1 MTWHKYPWWK
11 NFKDFKEFQIIFWCT
26 PSHNSSKSFFL
37 IPCKNL
43 VSLRFVPSA
52 LAPSKQLTILI
63 FQNLFLRQ
71 DHQPYLTKSLSVA
84 YMTLR
89 TYLTCTCSHYHQ
101 RPFSLKACISFLQS
115 PVHYCMPRAHP
126 NPLLMTS
133 FPKYP
138 LLSIGNKSLWMI
150 FVIFRALGHAKF
162 FMKFIK
168 RHDTLEEC
176 ESAKTNLFITRL
188 FISSHRVI
196 LEIGSTYA
204 WCMLSTHN
212 HTTKH
217 RQQST
222 GSSFAVLPLPGGAR
236 SSGRN
241 TADSAA
247 SRLPGSFPSSRR
259 WWCPSLSC
267 ARSTPSRPAA
277 SPASPGSSS
286 ALPGDSAA
294 CRTPPASYLGA
305 PRGASPGRTRSTRG
319 GRGLQHPPR
328 RALPGSCALPLP
340 PPDSEA
346 AQRARAPAFP
356 RSRQRARR
364 GPRDS
369 NGTES
374 RRLRMRPPAGPLP
387 LAVRVRGL
395 ARPHGPAR
403 ACWPQRG
410 KGRGKIGPRGTGSQ
424 SAWWGQRSPSRS
436 KIGLTEG
443 VAAEVKAKGLISVE

>member
-1 MTWHKYPWWK
+1 M
-11 NFKDFKEFQIIFWCT
+11 
-26 PSHNSSKSFFL
+26 
-37 IPCKNL
+37 
-43 VSLRFVPSA
+43 
-52 LAPSKQLTILI
+52 
-63 FQNLFLRQ
+63 
-71 DHQPYLTKSLSVA
+71 
-84 YMTLR
+84 
-89 TYLTCTCSHYHQ
+89 YLTCTCSHCHQ
-101 RPFSLKACISFLQS
+101 CPFSLKTCISFLQFS
-115 PVHYCMPRAHP
+115 VHYCTPRAYP
-126 NPLLMTS
+126 NPLLMTY

-168 RHDTLEEC
+168 RHEILEEC

-196 LEIGSTYA
+196 LETGSTYA

-241 TADSAA
+241 TAGSAA

-286 ALPGDSAA
+286 ALPGGSAA

-346 AQRARAPAFP
+346 AQRARSRLPALPAASTPRAQRFKRHRVTAPAHAP
-356 RSRQRARR
+356 ARRAPARRRAR
-364 GPRDS
+364 
-369 NGTES
+369 
-374 RRLRMRPPAGPLP
+374 
-387 LAVRVRGL
+387 
-395 ARPHGPAR
+395 AR
-403 ACWPQRG
+403 AGAPSRAGACVLAAAREGLWWNWPLGNGLPERLVGAEKPESEQDRVN
-410 KGRGKIGPRGTGSQ
+410 GRG
-424 SAWWGQRSPSRS
+424 SASRS
-436 KIGLTEG
+436 GLTGVLSLQAYQFCDPSFYLFLILALLLLMRCCRSKSEG
-443 VAAEVKAKGLISVE
+443 LN